1 MRRAMKASLRGSLLR
16 GLLWVPALLV
26 ALWALNQERADFRD
40 ARAQVARQA
49 RRAALAEG
57 QLIQLRLMQQFQQ
70 LEFAARDIIGA
81 RDPAQLGPRSRRLL
95 ERFAAQHS
103 ELFALNL
110 LSVAGSR
117 IEWSSMPQ
125 SAKPIFGEREFT
137 SLPGH
142 PDDLLGRAAFT
153 PRYGASI
160 LAMRYRMRD
169 AAGHTLYF
177 IGSPYRLDALLAMPH
192 ASRWAVAVRDL
203 RDGRLIGAVPGAGVA
218 APRGGAGAGA
228 GVEQVIDGL
237 PLAVETA
244 WSPSQVWA
252 VYRQGLAW
260 RLAARGAVLALFI
273 LAALII
279 ARLLRGRERLLE
291 QSAQLARFNAM
302 RAQVNRAIV
311 KAADVQELLQAICD
325 LAVLDPAVSLAW
337 IGRPGEHGSMEV
349 LAHAGPAAAYLE
361 GIAAGV
367 GQQVAQQR
375 SAEFLAWHEGR
386 AVFSAA
392 RRDARDAAACTEE
405 RQRFGLNAS
414 ASLPLRRGGQVWAV
428 LHLYGSHADA
438 FDPELQRTMRELADD
453 VSSGLD
459 RLDLLRSQAQLQQ
472 QHASLL
478 DNAVAGVVMVRYPG
492 ALIVEANA
500 AVARIFG
507 VRDLR
512 GALGKAVAEAAPTLN
527 QPAMISATREVLG
540 RGGVTLEAL
549 DIVREDGRPACV
561 TLSGQRMP
569 RDAEGATDVVWTI
582 VDVTERQQLMQQM
595 ERLSQVD
602 PLTGL
607 PNRRALEFNLER
619 AVAQAQRAG
628 AAIAVGLIDL
638 DDFKPVNDRWGHEVG
653 DALLQQLG
661 ERLRA
666 LSRSTDMIARLGG
679 DEFVLVIEDLELD
692 YAQEQLEF
700 ILERLH
706 QAVETPFDLGAGR
719 LASVGMSMGLAVAPD
734 DGASAEALLRLADAA
749 MYRIKSRKATR
760 AHWWA
765 RAGSAQQ
772 AQSGQESADALP
784 EPPFDP
790 FASDAQRL
798 LTRVEPLFER
808 AEREFVENFYA
819 ELAQRPDLAVIL
831 SALGPERLEGL
842 KSSQA
847 RHLRF
852 LLEPATSAANIQVR
866 ARHLGAVHAL
876 VGVAPSWLSASMQ
889 LYRDLLHWHLDA
901 TELAARD
908 RHRLQRVLDAR
919 VQIDLQAQL
928 DTMLEVQNTYNAYLA
943 RPLPRNGQGWIEVVR
958 EKLRA
963 LGTLPGIQS
972 CALMRPDGQGMFAL
986 QACDGPQAEE
996 MAGVLSAPGM
1006 RPSLDS
1012 GSPTGMGLAAL
1023 AWRTETVMTAR
1034 SYESQPGLQPWEQA
1048 ARRMGVRSMAAIP
1061 LLRGGQTD
1069 AVLVIYGAYPNQFDT
1084 EQGRTFLTAV
1094 QNRWNLID
1102 DLLRRRQPLLDQHEA
1117 ARYREWLYAD
1127 GLAMF
1132 VQPVVD
1138 LRAGG
1143 VAKVEALAR
1152 LVSPDGRVVPPDV
1165 FLPALRD
1172 ADLDALF
1179 RIGLAQ
1185 SLHWL
1190 TRWREHGIEVDVSL
1204 NLPPST
1210 MLHPECAQWIEQAL
1224 RDSRV
1229 PARHLV
1235 LELLESQE
1243 VDEARRDQAVATL
1256 GRLGVRLAID
1266 DLGSGFSSLK
1276 RLASMPFD
1284 IIKVDRAILLDIERD
1299 PIKALSLVRTVAQ
1312 IGRDFEKEVVI
1323 EGVESTAIAEAASV
1337 LGVGYGQG
1345 FGIARPMPARD
1356 FGAWVAQRGAAQA
1369 CAAPQRLDTAL
1380 GALAFH
1386 WLYMHELQPHRDT
1399 SLQQCP
1405 LGGYLRRVGLEARE
1419 AMAWHAAVHESAD
1432 ADERKA
1438 ASHRLSAWLIERVRK
1453 RPAAHPA
1460 ESQDLQSD
1468 PA

>member
-1 MRRAMKASLRGSLLR
+1 MRRPMKPALRGSLLR

-26 ALWALNQERADFRD
+26 GLWLVTQERADLRQ
-40 ARAQVARQA
+40 AREQVARQA
-49 RRAALAEG
+49 RRAALADG

-81 RDPAQLGPRSRRLL
+81 RDPARLAPSRRRLL
-95 ERFAAQHS
+95 EHFAAQHS

-110 LSVAGSR
+110 QSADGSR
-117 IEWSSMPQ
+117 IEWSSLRQ
-125 SAKPIFGEREFT
+125 SVKPIFGERAFT
-137 SLPGH
+137 PLPGH
-142 PDDLLGRAAFT
+142 PDDLLGPEAFA
-153 PRYGASI
+153 PRFGASI
-160 LAMRYRMRD
+160 LAMRYRMHD
-169 AAGHTLYF
+169 AAGRTLYF
-177 IGSPYRLDALLAMPH
+177 IGSPYRLGALLEMP
-192 ASRWAVAVRDL
+192 RRTGWFVAVRDL
-203 RDGRLIGAVPGAGVA
+203 RDGRLVGSVPGVGA
-218 APRGGAGAGA
+218 APARGRDAGS
-228 GVEQVIDGL
+228 VEQPIGHL
-237 PLAVETA
+237 PLAVEVA
-244 WSPSQVWA
+244 WSPARVWA
-252 VYRQGLAW
+252 LYRQGLPW

-273 LAALII
+273 LAAFTI
-279 ARLLRGRERLLE
+279 ARLLRSRERLLE

-311 KAADVQELLQAICD
+311 KAADVQELLRAICD

-337 IGRPGEHGSMEV
+337 IGRPGEHGTMEV
-349 LAHAGPAAAYLE
+349 LAHAGPAAAYLD

-392 RRDARDAAACTEE
+392 SRDARDAAARIDE
-405 RQRFGLNAS
+405 RQRFGLSAS

-428 LHLYGSHADA
+428 LHLYGSHGSA
-438 FDPELQRTMRELADD
+438 FDTELQRTMRELADD

-507 VRDLR
+507 VQDLR

-549 DIVREDGRPACV
+549 DIVREDGRPACI

-595 ERLSQVD
+595 EHLSQID

-619 AVAQAQRAG
+619 AVARAQHAG

-638 DDFKPVNDRWGHEVG
+638 DDFKPVNDRWGHDVG
-653 DALLQQLG
+653 DSLLQQLG

-679 DEFVLVIEDLELD
+679 DEFVLVIEDLELE
-692 YAQEQLEF
+692 YAQAQLEF
-700 ILERLH
+700 ILERMH
-706 QAVETPFDLGAGR
+706 QAVETPFDLGEGR
-719 LASVGMSMGLAVAPD
+719 SASVGMSMGIAVAPD

-765 RAGSAQQ
+765 RAGSGPDGQPAP
-772 AQSGQESADALP
+772 GQESADAQP

-790 FASDAQRL
+790 FASDAQL
-798 LTRVEPLFER
+798 LLARVEALFER
-808 AEREFVENFYA
+808 AEREFVESFYA
-819 ELAQRPDLAVIL
+819 ELAHRQDLAAIL
-831 SALGPERLEGL
+831 SALSPESLDGL

-852 LLEPATSAANIQVR
+852 LLAPATSAANIQVR
-866 ARHLGAVHAL
+866 ARRLGTVHAL

-928 DTMLEVQNTYNAYLA
+928 DIMLEVQNTYNAYLA
-943 RPLPRNGQGWIEVVR
+943 RPLPRNGQGWVEVVR

-972 CALMRPDGQGMFAL
+972 CALMRPDGEGLFAV
-986 QACDGPQAEE
+986 QASDGPRAAD
-996 MAGVLSAPGM
+996 MASALSTPGM

-1034 SYESQPGLQPWEQA
+1034 SYELQPGLRPWEEA

-1102 DLLRRRQPLLDQHEA
+1102 DLLRRRQPMLDQREA

-1127 GLAMF
+1127 GLSMF

-1138 LRAGG
+1138 LRGGG

-1152 LVSPDGRVVPPDV
+1152 LVSPDGRVVPPDD

-1190 TRWREHGIEVDVSL
+1190 TRWREQGIEVDVSL

-1284 IIKVDRAILLDIERD
+1284 IIKVDRAIILDIERD

-1323 EGVESTAIAEAASV
+1323 EGVESPAIAEAATV

-1356 FGAWVAQRGAAQA
+1356 FGAWVARRGAAA
-1369 CAAPQRLDTAL
+1369 SCAAPLRLDSAL

-1386 WLYMHELQPHRDT
+1386 WLYMHELQPHRAAP
-1399 SLQQCP
+1399 LEQCP
-1405 LGGYLRRVGLEARE
+1405 LSGYLRGVGLDARE
-1419 AMAWHAAVHESAD
+1419 AMAWHATVHEAAD

-1438 ASHRLSAWLIERVRK
+1438 ASHRLSAWLVERVRM
-1453 RPAAHPA
+1453 RPAAHHA
-1460 ESQDLQSD
+1460 EPRDLQSD